1 MPSWAGQSQE
11 ISSEAAF
18 WNCAAEQ
25 LSHQSYVDRSGRD
38 PTTWLQA
45 RDASLEVAHRL
56 QHVAPNPTQGS
67 SHSLGLAGSPSDLS
81 TPPRPPSCGEGSRLL
96 FFRLRIQPHA
106 CQMVSRANVSIKS
119 FRLVPAPWR
128 PGSGSLLA
136 GNCFVF
142 LNICEGRQRRM

>member
-25 LSHQSYVDRSGRD
+25 LSHQSCVDRSGRD

-56 QHVAPNPTQGS
+56 QHVAPNPGFIPLIRIGRF
-67 SHSLGLAGSPSDLS
+67 SLRSLYS
-81 TPPRPPSCGEGSRLL
+81 PRPPSCGEGSRLL

-119 FRLVPAPWR
+119 FGLVPAPWR

-142 LNICEGRQRRM
+142 LNICEGRQRRT